1 MLRFTLPSSC
11 VLQIDRAIA
20 VMMETYGPLVA
31 DANIPA
37 AFDIILPEGSESVGA
52 ALHRRVKQ
60 LNSPAIVMARS
71 TKPNKPTHIGTAT
84 RHVLENCWEAVNIIK
99 H

>member
-1 MLRFTLPSSC
+1 MLNGVGVPR
-11 VLQIDRAIA
+11 QIDRAIA
-20 VMMETYGPLVA
+20 VMMETYGPLA
-31 DANIPA
+31 AQGDIPA
-37 AFDIILPEGSESVGA
+37 AFDIVLPADKAETVGA

-71 TKPNKPTHIGTAT
+71 TKPSKPTHIGTAT
-84 RHVLENCWEAVNIIK
+84 KHVLENCWEAVNIIK

>member
-1 MLRFTLPSSC
+1 MADDVGWLR
-11 VLQIDRAIA
+11 QIDRAIA
-20 VMMETYGPLVA
+20 VMMETYGPLA
-31 DANIPA
+31 AQGDIPA
-37 AFDIILPEGSESVGA
+37 AFDIVLPADKAETVGA

-71 TKPNKPTHIGTAT
+71 TKPNKPSHIGSSTK
-84 RHVLENCWEAVNIIK
+84 HVLENCWEAVNIIK

>member
-1 MLRFTLPSSC
+1 
-11 VLQIDRAIA
+11 
-20 VMMETYGPLVA
+20 MMETYGPLVA

-37 AFDIILPEGSESVGA
+37 AFDIVLPEGKEAVGA

-60 LNSPAIVMARS
+60 LNSPAIILAKS
-71 TKPNKPTHIGTAT
+71 TKPNKPSHIGTST
-84 RHVLENCWEAVNIIK
+84 KYVLENCWEAVNIIK